1 MKKLVLFFALIASAS
16 ISFVSCGNKTTKDA
30 SSQDSTSKSDSD
42 SLIADTAQVGTA
54 QADTAVVSE

>member
-1 MKKLVLFFALIASAS
+1 MKKLVLFFALIALTS

-30 SSQDSTSKSDSD
+30 SSQDSTLKSDS
-42 SLIADTAQVGTA
+42 SIADTAQVGTA

>member
-1 MKKLVLFFALIASAS
+1 MKKLVLFFALIALTS
-16 ISFVSCGNKTTKDA
+16 ISFVSCGNKTTKDTN
-30 SSQDSTSKSDSD
+30 SQDSD